1 MKNKQLKLSVIALL
15 VVATTFTACHSA
27 KEKAKAVINK
37 TGETVG
43 EGASEFV
50 KGVSKGVEQTLQC
63 TVETT
68 APLAGKGLKSGKFT
82 IGDTDSAKDN
92 KLTIYLIFDKDFKST
107 VAVKVFDRN
116 GQEYGRTRL
125 AIEAKSGE
133 AKYYD
138 FIFDNRTDIE
148 NKSKFVME

>member
-1 MKNKQLKLSVIALL
+1 MNNKQLQLSLIALL
-15 VVATTFTACHSA
+15 AVATTFTACHGA
-27 KEKAKAVINK
+27 KEKAKNVISK

-50 KGVSKGVEQTLQC
+50 KGVSKGVEQTLEC
-63 TVETT
+63 TVEITT
-68 APLAGKGLKSGKFT
+68 ALAGKGLKSGKFK

-92 KLTIYLIFDKDFKST
+92 KLTVYLIFDKDFKST

-116 GQEYGRTRL
+116 GQEYGRTSL
-125 AIEAKSGE
+125 AIEGKSGE

-138 FIFDNRTDIE
+138 FVFDNRTDIE